1 MPLLSSPR
9 KMLNRSTDL
18 LLSMRKEG
26 NRKTDGPAVQRH
38 VTRESRC
45 CCHCCCACD
54 VHERGQVVLLPSSHP
69 RLLSLPWASPMVSDC
84 ILLSMAAPC
93 PHRSGLPAPG
103 TGTSSWAGRRGANR
117 HPQQD
122 QIHDASANP
131 GPPFCT
137 DRNTTRARPEQKQKQ
152 NTHTHTHTSW
162 MEHRVQ
168 TGRTDHA
175 AGGGGADG
183 ISPARQEWFSSGRG
197 PVRPSA
203 RPHTSHTDQRGGRRK
218 GKREAAVAST
228 LRHFSL
234 RGAARRTHVHGG
246 GRGEVSSVLLSCF
259 RHAVDDG

>member
-54 VHERGQVVLLPSSHP
+54 VHEWGQVVLLPSSHP

-93 PHRSGLPAPG
+93 THRSGLPAPG

-137 DRNTTRARPEQKQKQ
+137 DRNTTRTRPEQKQKQ
-152 NTHTHTHTSW
+152 NTHTHTHHGWSTES
-162 MEHRVQ
+162 RPD
-168 TGRTDHA
+168 GRTTRRE
-175 AGGGGADG
+175 GEGRMESLPQGKNGSPVVGAL
-183 ISPARQEWFSSGRG
+183 F
-197 PVRPSA
+197 VRPLA
-203 RPHTSHTDQRGGRRK
+203 HTLHTQTNAG
-218 GKREAAVAST
+218 
-228 LRHFSL
+228 
-234 RGAARRTHVHGG
+234 
-246 GRGEVSSVLLSCF
+246 
-259 RHAVDDG
+259 DDGKAREKPLLRPPSGTSV